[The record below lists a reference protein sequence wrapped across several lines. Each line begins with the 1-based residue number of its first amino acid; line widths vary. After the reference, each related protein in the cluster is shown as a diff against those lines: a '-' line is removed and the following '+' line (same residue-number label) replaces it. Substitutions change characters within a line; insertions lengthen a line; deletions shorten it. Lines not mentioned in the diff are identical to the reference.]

1 MCCKRLRLLLAPTF
15 YWPFAKTYLVFVGPC
30 KSRKNPQAYFG
41 SSLGFHVI
49 CILLQSF
56 SQKVSYNQPSIG
68 PIL

>member
-1 MCCKRLRLLLAPTF
+1 MCCERLRQLLAPTF
-15 YWPFAKTYLVFVGPC
+15 YWPLLKLIYCLRAHESPK
-30 KSRKNPQAYFG
+30 KKNQAYFG

-56 SQKVSYNQPSIG
+56 SQKVNCNQLSMS